1 MKRILCYGDSNTW
14 GCIPGV
20 YTRYAEEIR
29 WPGVLQS
36 ALGDS
41 CRIIEAGLC
50 GRTTAVDDPF
60 DTELNG
66 LKALP
71 NVLRSAGPIDLVVL
85 MLGTN
90 DLHIQDA
97 WSAARG
103 CQVLIDTIRRHPDCF
118 VDHTPQVLLVSPI
131 HIREDFSIVFTN
143 IDRAAISAESRKFAP
158 LYKEFAASMGVAFF
172 DAAQVAEPSAD
183 DGVHMDAANHK
194 ALGAAVGSKQKRCSS
209 TRAK

>member
-20 YTRYAEEIR
+20 YTRYPEEVR
-29 WPGVLQS
+29 WPGVLQA
-36 ALGDS
+36 ALADS

-60 DTELNG
+60 DPELNG

-71 NVLRSAGPIDLVVL
+71 NVLRSAGPIDLVIL

-90 DLHIQDA
+90 DLKFQDA
-97 WSAARG
+97 WGAARG

-118 VDHTPQVLLVSPI
+118 VDGKPQILLVSPV
-131 HIREDFSIVFTN
+131 HVREDFAIVFTGV
-143 IDRAAISAESRKFAP
+143 DGSVLSAESHKFAS
-158 LYKEFAASMGVAFF
+158 LYGEFAAVMGLPFF
-172 DAAQVAEPSAD
+172 DAAQVAKPSPAD
-183 DGVHMDAANHK
+183 GIHMDAENHK
-194 ALGAAVGSKQKRCSS
+194 ALGLALQPVIENLLF
-209 TRAK
+209 